1 MKARRAL
8 ALARKEVLH
17 IRRDRRS
24 LVLAFLIP
32 PALILFFGFAITFDV
47 DDIRLAVWDADRTQ
61 APARLGAAF
70 PARGSFRV
78 VEDLERYGDVTRVLQ
93 HGEALA
99 VIAIPPGFAADLAA
113 G

>member
-61 APARLGAAF
+61 ASARL
-70 PARGSFRV
+70 
-78 VEDLERYGDVTRVLQ
+78 VETIRSVHAGRKE
-93 HGEALA
+93 
-99 VIAIPPGFAADLAA
+99 IPPEIAAKLADHVA
-113 G
+113 SEMLTPRQEEVLRSLAEGK